1 MSITT
6 TEKGKVTGMVA
17 NPTKQQPT
25 GENLETERGKKDV
38 QTLSQVLEIISRN
51 AKLVQE
57 RTQMQTAID
66 ELKEISFSSNS
77 KISLSIEDDTK
88 GYKER
93 KEFKTYNSNAIK
105 LSVENLIQAFE
116 ARRKEIESQIKLN

>member
-1 MSITT
+1 
-6 TEKGKVTGMVA
+6 
-17 NPTKQQPT
+17 
-25 GENLETERGKKDV
+25 
-38 QTLSQVLEIISRN
+38 
-51 AKLVQE
+51 
-57 RTQMQTAID
+57 MQTAID

-105 LSVENLIQAFE
+105 LSVENLIQAFD

>member
-6 TEKGKVTGMVA
+6 TEKGKVTGMVT
-17 NPTKQQPT
+17 NPTKQQQT

-66 ELKEISFSSNS
+66 ELK
-77 KISLSIEDDTK
+77 
-88 GYKER
+88 
-93 KEFKTYNSNAIK
+93 
-105 LSVENLIQAFE
+105 
-116 ARRKEIESQIKLN
+116 